1 MNSKVKGNIR
11 PGEEQLGD
19 GIVRPSA
26 DVTARHNIPFCRT
39 YLRPKRANAGDPY
52 AGLKYIDQVFVCTCS
67 GTQMVPQRNLWLASR
82 RTFGTGLLCRRTTQ
96 EKVGKRA
103 MLVQG
108 DELLFSAQLV
118 HLRDAWLAAW

>member
-26 DVTARHNIPFCRT
+26 DLTARTFHSAAHTCDRNGPTLVIRT
-39 YLRPKRANAGDPY
+39 PDSSISIKSLFVPVLEPKWFLQKEPLARLTTD
-52 AGLKYIDQVFVCTCS
+52 
-67 GTQMVPQRNLWLASR
+67 LWYWTSMLMDGSR
-82 RTFGTGLLCRRTTQ
+82 ESQ
-96 EKVGKRA
+96 ETSAVGI
-103 MLVQG
+103 G

>member
-67 GTQMVPQRNLWLASR
+67 GTQRVPPKEPLARLTTDLWYWTSMLMDGSR
-82 RTFGTGLLCRRTTQ
+82 ESQETSAVGTGRQAIILCTIC
-96 EKVGKRA
+96 
-103 MLVQG
+103 
-108 DELLFSAQLV
+108 SPS
-118 HLRDAWLAAW
+118 